1 MRLVT
6 YMLRSGIWEKA
17 GERDNYLSDDN
28 VSLFPCSDKDGI
40 IWNVAELAMGNN
52 DENDVIAVTEE
63 AILLGKE
70 TKRGEY
76 VS

>member
-1 MRLVT
+1 
-6 YMLRSGIWEKA
+6 
-17 GERDNYLSDDN
+17 
-28 VSLFPCSDKDGI
+28 
-40 IWNVAELAMGNN
+40 MGNN